1 MFTKQMYPKGLHDR
15 PYCPPLAK
23 SPHTSWRVGSSCLKE
38 KKKKSKNQRPTTA
51 VQSYESK
58 QKTDSILIAKQLK
71 KLEGIPITAFW
82 ID

>member
-1 MFTKQMYPKGLHDR
+1 MSTLGKVPTHFM
-15 PYCPPLAK
+15 K
-23 SPHTSWRVGSSCLKE
+23 SRLILFKR

-71 KLEGIPITAFW
+71 KLEGIPITAF
-82 ID
+82 